1 MKFITLAEHE
11 HSKADFAGIF
21 EFKSN
26 GLAKAAAAA
35 INDSQWANA
44 KGRVQEGDTGAFQV
58 GHYVVFNSY
67 SEEAFAGISKLVEDL
82 HAPEA
87 EREALWDEFWESLS
101 DEDTPYIKARELAVD
116 YLTQVLPGATV
127 KKADAETDIFIK
139 YNGTQFIAQLY
150 WDGPDSCIMVFI
162 DSRAASAHLSVF
174 DIYDDTADVKQ
185 VFDLHVK
192 GVTPESAMFAAMK
205 DIDFS
210 KALPKN
216 TETKLKGIAS
226 LFFQSWLKDAS
237 LVGVEASDDSD
248 DSAAAASVE
257 AWFNYQG
264 KKYHLDFCMEEGNT
278 LCLYTTNK
286 YQENVDCA
294 YVTVDTLQE
303 KIDSVDD
310 TGHFP
315 GHTPGC
321 TREEADEHDR
331 EIPRKS
337 LEERLDK
344 VEHLIA
350 ALQDEV
356 KEIKKKI

>member
-21 EFKSN
+21 EFHNN

-44 KGRVQEGDTGAFQV
+44 KGRVQEGYTGAFQV

-67 SEEAFAGISKLVEDL
+67 SEEAFAGISKLVKDL

-87 EREALWDEFWESLS
+87 EREALWDDFWTSLS
-101 DEDTPYIKARELAVD
+101 DANTPYSAARELAVD

-127 KKADAETDIFIK
+127 KKADAETDISIK
-139 YNGTQFIAQLY
+139 YNGTTFIAQLD
-150 WDGPDSCIMVFI
+150 WNGPDSCIMVFI
-162 DSRAASAHLSVF
+162 DSRAASANLSVF

-185 VFDLHVK
+185 AFDLHVK

-205 DIDFS
+205 DINFS

-216 TETKLKGIAS
+216 TETKLKGIAN

-237 LVGVEASDDSD
+237 LVGVETICEIESVKW
-248 DSAAAASVE
+248 VE
-257 AWFNYQG
+257 ACFLYKG
-264 KKYHLDFCMEEGNT
+264 KTYHLDFCMEGDNT

-286 YQENVDCA
+286 YQENVDCT

-310 TGHFP
+310 TGYFP
-315 GHTPGC
+315 GHAPGC
-321 TREEADEHDR
+321 TREEVHGLDR

-350 ALQDEV
+350 ALQEEV
-356 KEIKKKI
+356 TEIKKKI